1 MTPLN
6 RVLLEERE
14 FRVLHPKAFKSK
26 DSVGRKRDEPECP
39 MRTCFQ
45 RDRDRIIHSKSF
57 RRLKHKTQ
65 VFLSPAGDHFRTRLT
80 HTLEVSQIARTIAA
94 ILNLN
99 ENLVEAISLGHDLG
113 HTPFGHAGERVLSD
127 ILGEPFRHYVHSV
140 TVVEKLERSGKGLNL
155 TSEVIDG
162 ILNHSKGKGD
172 IISDQFSARTLEGQ
186 IVRVADIVAYINHDL
201 DDSIRAGIIKKGDIP
216 VEILRTLGETHGER
230 ISRIVEDIV
239 DTTAKMN
246 YERISLSSEVLHGV
260 SALRDFLFEN
270 VYECDRI
277 KKEFDKACNI
287 LYGIYKKLLV
297 DHRSIPG
304 EYFFDGDL
312 KKAVC
317 YYMAGMTDR
326 YAVNFYVSKFIP
338 YGFFG

>member
-1 MTPLN
+1 MKPLN
-6 RVLLEERE
+6 RILLEERE
-14 FRVLHPKAFKSK
+14 FEVLHLKAFKSR
-26 DSVGRKRDEPECP
+26 DSLGRKRDEHECP

-80 HTLEVSQIARTIAA
+80 HTLEVSQIARTIATL
-94 ILNLN
+94 LNLN

-113 HTPFGHAGERVLSD
+113 HTPFGHAGERVISE

-140 TVVEKLERSGKGLNL
+140 TVAEKLERNGKGLNL

-172 IISDQFSARTLEGQ
+172 IISAEFSARTLEGQ
-186 IVRVADIVAYINHDL
+186 IVRIADIVAYINHDM
-201 DDSIRAGIIKKGDIP
+201 DDAIRAGIIKKDDIP
-216 VEILRTLGETHGER
+216 IEILKILGDTRGER
-230 ISRIVEDIV
+230 ISRIVEDIAN
-239 DTTAKMN
+239 TTVNLN
-246 YERISLSSEVLHGV
+246 YERIVASRDILNGI

-287 LYGIYKKLLV
+287 LYSIYKNLLT
-297 DHRSIPG
+297 DYRSVPE
-304 EYFFDGDL
+304 EYFFEDDL

-326 YAVNFYVSKFIP
+326 YAVNFYISKFMP
-338 YGFFG
+338 SGFFG